1 MATDTV
7 SRRKLPTTFWID
19 IGIIVLGVYL
29 FVLTLDYPGMSGM
42 LPRLVLIMIG
52 VVTVVDLIQ
61 MLRKR
66 EPQETTPAPASCS
79 PPDPDA
85 RLHYDKVFYL
95 VVLMPVYYIFLR
107 LVGVVI
113 GTFLFVCISA
123 WILGY
128 RKSVS
133 LLVASAI
140 VTVSVYLI
148 IVVIMKTFLPQAILI
163 DLIGG

>member
-1 MATDTV
+1 MTTGLV
-7 SRRKLPTTFWID
+7 SNRKLPTTFWID
-19 IGIIVLGVYL
+19 LGIIALGLYL
-29 FVLTLDYPGMSGM
+29 YVLTLDYPGMSGM

-52 VVTVVDLIQ
+52 LVTVVDLIQ

-66 EPQETTPAPASCS
+66 TPPETTPAPASCS
-79 PPDPDA
+79 PPDLET

-107 LVGVVI
+107 LAGVI
-113 GTFLFVCISA
+113 LGTFVFVCISA

-128 RKSVS
+128 RKSLN

-148 IVVIMKTFLPQAILI
+148 FVVIMKTFLPQAILI
-163 DLIGG
+163 GLIGG